1 MLEFLKLH
9 CALTREFL
17 GLALHF
23 PAGLV
28 LDMVLTEYGF
38 AIFVNLNLEMGWA
51 QILQIIIIIFFFQ
64 FWATWKKFSRGLISF
79 EKSVTKMTQTCG
91 GRNGRIDWLYLSF
104 NPFSVIPKPKKR
116 FRLTN
121 RSFTRPAFT
130 LYYIVVVSL
139 Q

>member
-51 QILQIIIIIFFFQ
+51 QILLIIIILFFSILSNL
-64 FWATWKKFSRGLISF
+64 KKI
-79 EKSVTKMTQTCG
+79 
-91 GRNGRIDWLYLSF
+91 
-104 NPFSVIPKPKKR
+104 
-116 FRLTN
+116 
-121 RSFTRPAFT
+121 
-130 LYYIVVVSL
+130 
-139 Q
+139 

>member
-51 QILQIIIIIFFFQ
+51 QILQIIIIIFFQ
-64 FWATWKKFSRGLISF
+64 FWATWINLKLRANKLWKISNKNDTNLWRKKWKNWLALF
-79 EKSVTKMTQTCG
+79 E
-91 GRNGRIDWLYLSF
+91 F
-104 NPFSVIPKPKKR
+104 
-116 FRLTN
+116 
-121 RSFTRPAFT
+121 
-130 LYYIVVVSL
+130 
-139 Q
+139 